1 MKFQRMLKR
10 SIDIVF
16 AVLLIAL
23 LSPFM
28 VVIALLI
35 KLEDHGP
42 VLFKQERLGKDGKVF
57 VLYKFRT
64 MIVNAEKVGLG
75 IFLEERDPRI
85 TRIGKWL
92 RELSLDELPQLFNIL
107 RGDMSFVGPRPPLP
121 FFPKRYDE
129 YEEWVKKRFTV
140 RPGITGWA
148 QVNGR
153 NLIDWYDRFKLD
165 VWYVDH
171 WSLWLDTKI
180 VFLTILKI
188 LKREGIYGKNV
199 MRR

>member
-16 AVLLIAL
+16 AILLTVL

-28 VVIALLI
+28 VVIAFLI

-42 VLFKQERLGKDGKVF
+42 VLFKQERLGKEGKVF

-180 VFLTILKI
+180 VFLTILKV

>member
-1 MKFQRMLKR
+1 MKFQRVLKR
-10 SIDIVF
+10 FLDIVF
-16 AVLLIAL
+16 AVLLIVL

-28 VVIALLI
+28 AVIALLI

-42 VLFKQERLGKDGKVF
+42 VLFKQERLGKDGKIF

-64 MIVNAEKVGLG
+64 MVVNAEKVGAG

-107 RGDMSFVGPRPPLP
+107 KGDMSFVGPRPPLP

-171 WSLWLDTKI
+171 WSLWLDAKI

>member
-16 AVLLIAL
+16 AILLIAL

-42 VLFKQERLGKDGKVF
+42 VLFKQERLGKDGEVF

>member
-1 MKFQRMLKR
+1 MLKR

-16 AVLLIAL
+16 AILLIAL

-42 VLFKQERLGKDGKVF
+42 VLFKQERLGKDGEVF

>member
-16 AVLLIAL
+16 AILLIAL